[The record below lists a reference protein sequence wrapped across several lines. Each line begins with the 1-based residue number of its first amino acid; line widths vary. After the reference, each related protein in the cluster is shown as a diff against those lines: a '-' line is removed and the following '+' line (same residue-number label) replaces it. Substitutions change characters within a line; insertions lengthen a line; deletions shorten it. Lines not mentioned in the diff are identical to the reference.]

1 MGLKRSDTLN
11 AINICENC
19 AWSPQR
25 KSDFQ
30 YYCYY
35 FDEHYN
41 FATDQF
47 TLKGVANDAPQ
58 IQLKMQSCGHFHSK
72 PSDMEKGAE
81 FAKYF
86 QNKQQIEASTTR
98 SWYSIGIAI
107 GSIGVSVLVA
117 LFK

>member
-1 MGLKRSDTLN
+1 MGLMRADTLN
-11 AINICENC
+11 AINICEDC

-41 FATDQF
+41 FSSDQF
-47 TLKGVANDAPQ
+47 ASKSVPNGTPQ
-58 IQLKMQSCGHFHSK
+58 FQLKMHPCSHFHSK

-98 SWYSIGIAI
+98 SWVSIVIAI
-107 GSIGVSVLVA
+107 VSIVISALVA
-117 LFK
+117 KYK